1 MGTAATAT
9 KVPATATQAVP
20 PRSQLQF
27 EESTL
32 YSSSSSSGSETS
44 SDTSS
49 DESDD
54 FESGSDEDA
63 NGHDAV
69 SSAPELD
76 DIPICGSDGGQQRR
90 NSEPAVRVPPL
101 VVVSSTA
108 GRRASVQVGVAGKT
122 PKEERSIS
130 LARTP
135 TKHVRNM
142 SRYKR
147 RSRRAQR
154 EKALHGK
161 SKRCQ
166 VLLAAATYRR
176 GHARHVVDLPAHIV
190 KQYRDTIT
198 ECQLELAE
206 LSGVGATT
214 ASGGKAAA
222 AVPVWFVGDRC
233 TTKVLPGEAG
243 EAVSLR
249 RGKVAYV
256 GRLPRR
262 LGGGVWIGVE
272 LEVQLPGIGHDGRL
286 GSPKGKRLF
295 ECEMGHGHFFR
306 PTDLIVTAKEEPT
319 GEKQGKAEEKRD

>member
-1 MGTAATAT
+1 MG
-9 KVPATATQAVP
+9 
-20 PRSQLQF
+20 
-27 EESTL
+27 
-32 YSSSSSSGSETS
+32 SSSGSETS

-49 DESDD
+49 DEYDD

-76 DIPICGSDGGQQRR
+76 DIPIICGSDGGQQRR

-101 VVVSSTA
+101 VVASSTA

-166 VLLAAATYRR
+166 GLLAAATYRR
-176 GHARHVVDLPAHIV
+176 GHARHVVDLPAHVV

-206 LSGVGATT
+206 LSGPATT
-214 ASGGKAAA
+214 ASGNAAA
-222 AVPVWFVGDRC
+222 AVPVWFVG
-233 TTKVLPGEAG
+233 
-243 EAVSLR
+243 
-249 RGKVAYV
+249 
-256 GRLPRR
+256 
-262 LGGGVWIGVE
+262 
-272 LEVQLPGIGHDGRL
+272 
-286 GSPKGKRLF
+286 
-295 ECEMGHGHFFR
+295 
-306 PTDLIVTAKEEPT
+306 
-319 GEKQGKAEEKRD
+319 